1 MLEHPLWQKVFA
13 ACRPVYKIPTRSSLS
28 STLLE
33 SQYSEMKKKV
43 SEIVLSAPHLHLQC
57 DGWTN
62 IRNNGIM
69 NFILS
74 TPRPV
79 FVKSVATG
87 QNRHTAEYIT
97 DEINKVLIEFN
108 PMKFVT
114 LIGDNAANVKK
125 SFMLLKNVYPHL
137 VPLNC
142 LAHSINLLFNDIVS
156 LESLVKLKS
165 DSLSIVKSINRS
177 QILKACLENI
187 NKEQNILCSLK
198 LPSPTRWASFFYCLE
213 SLNST
218 KFSLQILAVREPTL
232 SASIKK
238 LLLDDSGFWG
248 NVDKC
253 INLLKP
259 MVKCITLLESDSP
272 NIHKVYKYIMEIETC
287 LNKSTDSSLL
297 SIADSS
303 KMCVN
308 FQRRKVNM
316 IKPLHLAATVLDP
329 CDQGSSLTHEEYI
342 DASEFIYNISMNRG
356 LNANIIMAELANYK
370 TKSTGVWLKS
380 YL

>member
-13 ACRPVYKIPTRSSLS
+13 TCRPVYKIPTLSALS

-43 SEIVLSAPHLHLQC
+43 SEIVLSASHLHLQC

-74 TPRPV
+74 TPHPV

-87 QNRHTAEYIT
+87 QNRHTAEYIS
-97 DEINKVLIEFN
+97 DEINKVLVEFN

-114 LIGDNAANVKK
+114 LIGDNASNVQK
-125 SFMLLKNVYPHL
+125 SFMLLKNLYPHL

-165 DSLSIVKSINRS
+165 DSLSINRS

-187 NKEQNILCSLK
+187 NKEQNI
-198 LPSPTRWASFFYCLE
+198 
-213 SLNST
+213 
-218 KFSLQILAVREPTL
+218 
-232 SASIKK
+232 
-238 LLLDDSGFWG
+238 
-248 NVDKC
+248 
-253 INLLKP
+253 
-259 MVKCITLLESDSP
+259 
-272 NIHKVYKYIMEIETC
+272 
-287 LNKSTDSSLL
+287 
-297 SIADSS
+297 
-303 KMCVN
+303 
-308 FQRRKVNM
+308 
-316 IKPLHLAATVLDP
+316 
-329 CDQGSSLTHEEYI
+329 
-342 DASEFIYNISMNRG
+342 
-356 LNANIIMAELANYK
+356 
-370 TKSTGVWLKS
+370 
-380 YL
+380 